1 MARAT
6 KCPNCGEPVSAFA
19 GGCALCGADLDEH
32 RRRLA
37 ERPSVADAT
46 SRIPDVRL
54 PRVAP
59 RTDPP
64 DVALVAVIVLFLL
77 LVPFFGTVLAAL
89 GAYDRHRRGLV
100 TMRNVFLVLLGLG
113 IVSFFTPW
121 QYGVLSLLF

>member
-37 ERPSVADAT
+37 ARPDLAAPARS
-46 SRIPDVRL
+46 IPDVSVRGL
-54 PRVAP
+54 SSRI
-59 RTDPP
+59 DP
-64 DVALVAVIVLFLL
+64 DYGLIGVTVLL
-77 LVPFFGTVLAAL
+77 LLFMPMIGALLAAL
-89 GAYDRHRRGLV
+89 GAWDRNRRGMM
-100 TMRNVFLVLLGLG
+100 TIRNVFLVLLALG
-113 IVSFFTPW
+113 VLSFFTPW